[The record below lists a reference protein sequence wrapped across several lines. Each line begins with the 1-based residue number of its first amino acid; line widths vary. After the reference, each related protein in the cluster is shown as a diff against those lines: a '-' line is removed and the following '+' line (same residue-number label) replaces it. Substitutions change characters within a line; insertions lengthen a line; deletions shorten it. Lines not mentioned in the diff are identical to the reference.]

1 MTNRR
6 PFRRLVRVLG
16 RPIIQPIRTRAQNP
30 SDHTAPARLARME
43 AALASMPDLTREVF
57 MMHRFDDLPY
67 RRIAVRVGISV
78 EEVEM
83 HMVRALILLGRAS
96 RGELL

>member
-1 MTNRR
+1 
-6 PFRRLVRVLG
+6 
-16 RPIIQPIRTRAQNP
+16 
-30 SDHTAPARLARME
+30 ME